1 MNYTKQY
8 LSNLNSETGFNKNN
22 IEKVLRLLD
31 VLSFIFSKSK
41 FKDKLVLKGGTAINL
56 VYLNMRRLSLDIDLD
71 YVNDIKK
78 EEMREEKSIIE
89 SEIDSY
95 MKKNDYKISNKS
107 RGSYILFSRV
117 YSYKNAFGNLDN
129 IKIEINFI
137 NRIHVLPK
145 VDYKIN
151 LFNKKMKIS
160 VPSFE
165 ELFAMKIVA
174 LIDRHKPRDLYDTYQ
189 IINLKKKFDKVL
201 LKKCTIFYLS
211 LDKIYEVDVSLYKGI
226 ESINKNSIKR
236 ELIPVLSIGDTFD
249 SESASKCSI
258 NFIKNILKISK
269 NESKYLSHL
278 KNGKYNIKL
287 LFQDKNFAHLSNHPM
302 IKWHL
307 ANKSQ

>member
-8 LSNLNSETGFNKNN
+8 LADLNSKTGFNKNN

-31 VLSFIFSKSK
+31 VLSFIFNESE
-41 FKDKLVLKGGTAINL
+41 FKDKLILKGGTAINL

-71 YVNDIKK
+71 YVNDIEKK
-78 EEMREEKSIIE
+78 GMIKEKAAIE
-89 SEIDSY
+89 FKLDSY
-95 MKKNDYKISNKS
+95 MEKNGYRISSKS
-107 RGSYILFSRV
+107 RESYILFSRV
-117 YSYKNAFGNLDN
+117 YSYKNAFGNPDN

-165 ELFAMKIVA
+165 ELFAMKIAA

-211 LDKIYEVDVSLYKGI
+211 LDKIYEVNASLYKGI
-226 ESINKNSIKR
+226 ESIDKNSIKR

-249 SESASKCSI
+249 SEPASKCSI
-258 NFIKNILKISK
+258 SFIKSILKISK
-269 NESKYLSHL
+269 NDSKYLSHL

-287 LFQDKNFAHLSNHPM
+287 LFQDTHLSNHPM

-307 ANKSQ
+307 ANKLK